1 MKTGMTRW
9 VALGLAGAVVAL
21 LGVAAPAGAD
31 EGQGRDQGVRG
42 ERRQKLLDG
51 DYKARIEGR
60 IAKIQARLAKHPNAP
75 ADVKAAAEKL
85 IADLK
90 IKEAA
95 LDKLV
100 ADLKARNRAGVK
112 ADREDLKKDRAQ
124 CRADRKALWALIK
137 QHRQERRAKH
147 AGQAPGA

>member
-9 VALGLAGAVVAL
+9 VALGLAGAMVAL
-21 LGVAAPAGAD
+21 LGVAAPAGAE
-31 EGQGRDQGVRG
+31 EGKGVRG

-51 DYKARIEGR
+51 EYKARIEGR
-60 IAKIQARLAKHPNAP
+60 IAKIQERLTKHPNAP

-90 IKEAA
+90 EKEAD

-100 ADLKARNRAGVK
+100 ADLKAKNKEAFK
-112 ADREDLKKDRAQ
+112 ADREELKKDREQ
-124 CRADRKALWALIK
+124 CRTDRKALWELIK

-147 AGQAPGA
+147 AGQAQGA